1 MLKGKI
7 ISIEYHGLM
16 EWHLKIDGKHKSFT
30 TYQALESYLV
40 WVFSKVKDPD
50 KKKLLKADMDTL
62 FAKTF

>member
-16 EWHLKIDGKHKSFT
+16 DWRLTIDGKLKEFT
-30 TYQALESYLV
+30 TYVALESYLV
-40 WVFSKVKDPD
+40 WVYDKVKDQD
-50 KKKLLKADMDTL
+50 KKKLLKQDLECL